1 MGMLVVT
8 ALVTFFVQRQEL
20 WSIRKKA
27 AVKMAGTAVVDVL
40 APGLHYE
47 EKENGNHFLA
57 KVEKILFPIADYT
70 VQIKSYETDA
80 ESTLSY
86 EMILAMEALDE
97 NYVDENGQVVMQ
109 NNGGTDSPQPADGTQ
124 NADNPQAA
132 DGAQNADNSQAAAT
146 AQNPDT
152 SQETSDSAGQ
162 ASLTVAQPV
171 TATQKAV
178 EYSLDKLN
186 DFDYLVQ
193 NFYQVDSTTTVK
205 SDQLNVAALTG
216 KNMKIAHD
224 ASTPQILIYHT
235 HSLEGYADSIPGDR
249 STTVVGVGDY
259 LTELLTQQYGYNVIH
274 DTGEYDTVRDKAYS
288 KAAPAIEQI
297 LADNPSIDVVIDL
310 HRDGVPE
317 GKHLV
322 TEINGKP
329 TAQIMYFN
337 GLSRTVKNGNLD
349 TLPNPYIEDNLSFS
363 FQLSYQAARYYPQ
376 LTRCIYLK
384 GYRYNLHVRP
394 RSILLEVGAQTNTV
408 EEAMNAMEPFSVI
421 LDKVLKGQ

>member
-20 WSIRKKA
+20 WSIGKKA

-70 VQIKSYETDA
+70 VQIQSYETDA

-162 ASLTVAQPV
+162 ASLMSGQVP
-171 TATQKAV
+171 TACIFRGKSCAC
-178 EYSLDKLN
+178 SPISA
-186 DFDYLVQ
+186 FRC
-193 NFYQVDSTTTVK
+193 FSTT
-205 SDQLNVAALTG
+205 
-216 KNMKIAHD
+216 
-224 ASTPQILIYHT
+224 STSGFT
-235 HSLEGYADSIPGDR
+235 AR
-249 STTVVGVGDY
+249 
-259 LTELLTQQYGYNVIH
+259 
-274 DTGEYDTVRDKAYS
+274 
-288 KAAPAIEQI
+288 
-297 LADNPSIDVVIDL
+297 
-310 HRDGVPE
+310 
-317 GKHLV
+317 
-322 TEINGKP
+322 P
-329 TAQIMYFN
+329 T
-337 GLSRTVKNGNLD
+337 R
-349 TLPNPYIEDNLSFS
+349 
-363 FQLSYQAARYYPQ
+363 R
-376 LTRCIYLK
+376 
-384 GYRYNLHVRP
+384 
-394 RSILLEVGAQTNTV
+394 
-408 EEAMNAMEPFSVI
+408 
-421 LDKVLKGQ
+421 

>member
-1 MGMLVVT
+1 MYFHGYRSYQKKRLKNKYGKYLMGMLVVT

-20 WSIRKKA
+20 WSIGKKA

-70 VQIKSYETDA
+70 VQIQSYETDA

-97 NYVDENGQVVMQ
+97 NYVDEDGQVVMQ
-109 NNGGTDSPQPADGTQ
+109 NNGGTDSPQPAGGTQ

-132 DGAQNADNSQAAAT
+132 DGAQNADNSQAADGAQST
-146 AQNPDT
+146 DNSQAAANAQNSDT
-152 SQETSDSAGQ
+152 SQETSNSAEQ
-162 ASLTVAQPV
+162 TSLTVAPPIA
-171 TATQKAV
+171 ATQKAV

-224 ASTPQILIYHT
+224 AGTPQILIYHT
-235 HSLEGYADSIPGDR
+235 HSLEGYADSIPGDK

-274 DTGEYDTVRDKAYS
+274 DTGEYDTIRDKAYS
-288 KAAPAIEQI
+288 KAAPALEQI
-297 LADNPSIDVVIDL
+297 LAD
-310 HRDGVPE
+310 
-317 GKHLV
+317 
-322 TEINGKP
+322 
-329 TAQIMYFN
+329 
-337 GLSRTVKNGNLD
+337 
-349 TLPNPYIEDNLSFS
+349 
-363 FQLSYQAARYYPQ
+363 
-376 LTRCIYLK
+376 TRM
-384 GYRYNLHVRP
+384 
-394 RSILLEVGAQTNTV
+394 T
-408 EEAMNAMEPFSVI
+408 
-421 LDKVLKGQ
+421 